1 MLDYSKLPGHIQ
13 GGVQRYIEKRIEP
26 GSFLSAVICNDLRE
40 ACACADDINRHRL
53 FDIVSW
59 FYCEAPGNC
68 WGSPEKFLAWLSED
82 QAAA

>member
-40 ACACADDINRHRL
+40 ACAYADDINRHRL